1 MKKDNTKKIR
11 IHTAMLGSPSRG
23 AFDMEIKNGMS
34 KAEIEK
40 EVAAAV
46 QDRLG
51 WTWEEI
57 K

>member
-1 MKKDNTKKIR
+1 MKNNTKKIR